1 MKYEDNP
8 KSIKYHVKEYL
19 LSKADFYNGKNVID
33 FPAGNGITSR
43 ILREIGANYT
53 RQKAL

>member
-8 KSIKYHVKEYL
+8 KSIKYQVKEYL
-19 LSKADFYNGKNVID
+19 LSKEDFYNGKNVID

-43 ILREIGANYT
+43 NLKEVGANYT